1 MLSRLFGLLRCDLA
15 IDLGTAATRVALP
28 GEGVIV
34 QEPSVVAV
42 ARRGN
47 RVLSSGCAV
56 GYLAQQMCGRTPD
69 SISVVRPLSA
79 GVITDFHLC
88 EAMLR
93 YFLRKVRPMRWGLRP
108 RLLIAAPGCLT
119 SVEKRAI
126 FTSSHRAGAGQ
137 VLLLRVAHAAALGV
151 RLPIAEP
158 VANMVIN
165 IGAGATEAAV
175 LSLGDV
181 VASKSTRTGGD
192 QMDQAIVDWLRRTHG
207 LRIGNSTAEQ
217 LRIQLGSAWP
227 VEENRTEEVRGLDVI
242 SGLPRRLEVN
252 ATEVRSAL
260 AEPLARILDTVRATL
275 DQCGPDLVSD
285 LVDRGI
291 VLCGGGALL
300 RGLDRWFSER
310 IGIPA
315 RVAPEAITAVVQGT
329 LTCLEH
335 LDQWRELVESSDEA
349 L

>member
-1 MLSRLFGLLRCDLA
+1 
-15 IDLGTAATRVALP
+15 
-28 GEGVIV
+28 
-34 QEPSVVAV
+34 
-42 ARRGN
+42 
-47 RVLSSGCAV
+47 
-56 GYLAQQMCGRTPD
+56 
-69 SISVVRPLSA
+69 
-79 GVITDFHLC
+79 
-88 EAMLR
+88 
-93 YFLRKVRPMRWGLRP
+93 
-108 RLLIAAPGCLT
+108 LLIAAPGCIT

-151 RLPIAEP
+151 RLPITEP
-158 VANMVIN
+158 VASMVIN

-192 QMDQAIVDWLRRTHG
+192 QMDQAIVDWLRRAHG

-227 VEENRTEEVRGLDVI
+227 VEESRTEEVRGLDVI
-242 SGLPRRLEVN
+242 SGLPRRLEVSSN
-252 ATEVRSAL
+252 DVRSAL

-315 RVAPEAITAVVQGT
+315 RVAPEPITAVVQGT